1 MKHWYQELFE
11 NYALKYD
18 EEDFTQGT
26 IGEVDFIEQEI
37 DSDKTIQILDIGCG
51 TGRHA
56 VELAKRGYTIT
67 GIDLSADQLNRARKK
82 AKAANVQIALE
93 QKDATRLD
101 FNEQFELAI
110 MICEGAFPLM
120 ETDEKNFM
128 ILQGAF
134 RALKPGGKLIF
145 TTLSALYP
153 LFHSVKDF
161 INSSGSEMISGD
173 NSFDLM
179 TFRDTSWI
187 EFADDDGIKK
197 KLYCNERYYTPPELT
212 WLLQSIGFANTGI
225 YGCKLGAFSRN
236 DQLSTGDYEMLVITE
251 KPSQ

>member
-11 NYALKYD
+11 NYARKYD

-26 IGEVDFIEQEI
+26 IGEADFIEQEI
-37 DSDKTIQILDIGCG
+37 GSDKSAKILDIGCG
-51 TGRHA
+51 TGRHSI
-56 VELAKRGYTIT
+56 ELAKRGYQVT
-67 GIDLSADQLNRARKK
+67 GVDLSEDQLNRARE
-82 AKAANVQIALE
+82 KAAAAGVKISFL
-93 QKDATRLD
+93 QKDATQLD

-145 TTLSALYP
+145 TTLSALFP

-161 INSSGSEMISGD
+161 INDNATGMVTGD
-173 NSFDLM
+173 NSFDPM
-179 TFRDTSWI
+179 TFRDISWI
-187 EFADDDGIKK
+187 EFTDDDGNKK
-197 KLYCNERYYTPPELT
+197 KLHCNERYYTPPELS
-212 WLLQSIGFANTGI
+212 WLLKSIGFVNTGI
-225 YGCKLGAFSRN
+225 YGCRLGAFSRN
-236 DQLSTGDYEMLVITE
+236 DSLSTDDYEMLVITQ
-251 KPSQ
+251 KPSL